1 MKDTNSLS
9 SNPLNKIDIHITIIG
24 KGVVGKTSIT
34 NRLINIEY
42 PEQHDP
48 TIEDKYNLVVN
59 INSKQINLEILDTA
73 GEQDYQNLLYSW
85 ITNGDAFI
93 LVFAIND
100 KESFDYLLKKREKI
114 IEIKGNKNIPI
125 ILIGNKSD
133 LNKEREV
140 TIEEAEKISKLW
152 NVDYVECSAKNNT
165 NCNNIINLL
174 YNKWNKYLKDCE
186 KNNKD
191 NIGCRC
197 IIF

>member
-114 IEIKGNKNIPI
+114 IEIKGKKNIPI

-133 LNKEREV
+133 LNNEREV
-140 TIEEAEKISKLW
+140 TSEEAEKISKLW
-152 NVDYVECSAKNNT
+152 NVDYVECSAKDNT

-186 KNNKD
+186 KNDKD